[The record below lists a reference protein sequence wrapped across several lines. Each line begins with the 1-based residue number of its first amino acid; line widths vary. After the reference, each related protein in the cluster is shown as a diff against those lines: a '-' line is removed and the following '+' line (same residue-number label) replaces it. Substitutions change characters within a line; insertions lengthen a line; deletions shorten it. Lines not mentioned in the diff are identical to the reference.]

1 MPFVQIIEFDS
12 SRIDEMHA
20 LDAEW
25 GKRSREVGATARRA
39 ILAADRDRPNHFMQI
54 VFFDSYEDAMRNSE
68 LPFTQEMAQK
78 MGALADGEPTF
89 HNLEI
94 RSDNS
99 Y

>member
-1 MPFVQIIEFDS
+1 MPFVQIIEFES
-12 SRIDEMHA
+12 SRIDEMQA

-25 GKRSREVGATARRA
+25 GKEAAKVGATARRA
-39 ILAADRDRPNHFMQI
+39 ILTADRDRPNHFLQV

-94 RSDNS
+94 LSDNS